1 MKVFI
6 LGGTGKFGRAL
17 AVRLVAEG
25 DEVTIGSRDAERAR
39 AIATEI
45 GVRGAAND
53 AIGDADLVVL
63 AVEAHAA
70 MATARTLRLEV
81 PLLTVASEL
90 YVANKVARPAE
101 EAHSLAER
109 IADIVSVPVVAGL
122 HTLAAVPLAKS
133 KLDED
138 VFVCGDDEPAKDLAL
153 QLAAKL
159 VTGRAVDAGP
169 LECAR
174 ALEALTAVLLN
185 INFRYKT
192 HAGIRVTDIS

>member
-1 MKVFI
+1 MNIFI

-17 AVRLVAEG
+17 AARLAGEG

-39 AIATEI
+39 AIAADI
-45 GVRGAAND
+45 GVRGAGND
-53 AIGDADLVVL
+53 EIGEAELVVL

-70 MATARTLRLEV
+70 IATARTLRLDV

-90 YVANKVARPAE
+90 YFADKVARPAE

-109 IADIVSVPVVAGL
+109 VADIVSVPVVAGL
-122 HTLAAVPLAKS
+122 HTLAAVPLSKA

-138 VFVCGDDEPAKDLAL
+138 VFVCGDDEAAKDLAL

-159 VTGRAVDAGP
+159 VTGRAIDAGP

-174 ALEALTAVLLN
+174 ALEAMTAVLLN
-185 INFRYKT
+185 INVRYKT
-192 HAGIRVTDIS
+192 HAGIRVTDLS